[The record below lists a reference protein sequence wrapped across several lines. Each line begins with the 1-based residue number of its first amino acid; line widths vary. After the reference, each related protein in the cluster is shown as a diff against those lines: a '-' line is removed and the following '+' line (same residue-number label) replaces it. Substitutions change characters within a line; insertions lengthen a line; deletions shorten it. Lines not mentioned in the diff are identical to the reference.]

1 MVNNND
7 IYLLLMNELINL
19 PINTTDAYYAFIN
32 SQPTYNIPLIVYD
45 IVYDLNNLN
54 TLFIDDDDDN
64 LFINENLPQQVICDE
79 ELNKLIYKKI
89 KYTKSDLLKIK
100 NSICPITQLEFV
112 EQQEIIELDCNH
124 CFDAAAIIY
133 WLTREKAECP
143 VCRLKYKSG

>member
-7 IYLLLMNELINL
+7 IYLLLMNELNNL

-45 IVYDLNNLN
+45 IVYNLN
-54 TLFIDDDDDN
+54 TLFIDDDN
-64 LFINENLPQQVICDE
+64 TFINENLPQQVICDE

-133 WLTREKAECP
+133 WLTQEKAECP